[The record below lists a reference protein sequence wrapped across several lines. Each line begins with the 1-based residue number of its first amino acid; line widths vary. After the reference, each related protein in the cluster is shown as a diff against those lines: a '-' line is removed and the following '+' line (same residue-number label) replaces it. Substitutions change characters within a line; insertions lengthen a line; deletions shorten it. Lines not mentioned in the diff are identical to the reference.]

1 MLTKNTIFLG
11 LSILVLVSVFYNTLT
26 QHLATLKRQFVE
38 AEKTDFTEDQS
49 IQRDLE
55 KLKSNTKNLETEL
68 ANLKQR
74 LNRLETQ
81 NTSKIDAIVEKMRYW
96 SGKKGSLDHVTR
108 YLLFSSWPGEL
119 AYSFAYVMNRTL
131 VLPPAESNSPFPP
144 LAFTEVYDLDDMKAG
159 VPVLEI
165 NEFKALPNYETLIQD
180 KIVANFTD
188 IGTSESVFVF
198 PKIPHENSSEYRNFL
213 EWRAPRSPVGAWG
226 IQIRDT
232 YTIPRWNESSIV
244 EFPPAILFCHF
255 YIYFYFTPESQ
266 IKFHHLTKSVRDHVH
281 YKEKIFAMAAKIID
295 HLPERFSTMHY
306 RRGDLQFPENRNVK
320 PVTVFNNTLLLLQ
333 EGECLYVAT
342 DEETEVFK
350 NEFLTI
356 FGKRYRIEVFA
367 TYAYL
372 VKDIPNYLIPLV
384 EQIVCSQGRVF
395 IGTRQSTFSGYITRL
410 RGYMKN
416 IENKDFYWTTVN
428 FPDGYKTEESFKPS
442 HHKTWNREYPEA
454 WESIQD

>member
-1 MLTKNTIFLG
+1 MFSKNTIVLG
-11 LSILVLVSVFYNTLT
+11 LSFLVLFSVFYNTLI
-26 QHLATLKRQFVE
+26 QH
-38 AEKTDFTEDQS
+38 
-49 IQRDLE
+49 LE
-55 KLKSNTKNLETEL
+55 KLKVDSKKLGTEL
-68 ANLKQR
+68 EDLKQR
-74 LNRLETQ
+74 VELLFTQ
-81 NTSKIDAIVEKMRYW
+81 KTSKYRDLSYMRYW
-96 SGKKGSLDHVTR
+96 NGKQEPKERVER
-108 YLLFSSWPGEL
+108 FLLFSTSAGHNNRRISLEL
-119 AYSFAYVMNRTL
+119 AYSFAYVTNRTL
-131 VLPPAESNSPFPP
+131 VLPPPEYTPPFPNP
-144 LAFTEVYDLDDMKAG
+144 ISFNQVYNLEDMRAG
-159 VPVLEI
+159 VPVLEDH
-165 NEFKALPNYETLIQD
+165 EFKALPNYDTLIQD
-180 KIVANFTD
+180 KIIANFTD
-188 IGTSESVFVF
+188 IGTSESLFVF
-198 PKIPHENSSEYRNFL
+198 PKIPHPNTSEYQIL
-213 EWRAPRSPVGAWG
+213 MKWREPRSPVGSWG

-232 YTIPRWNESSIV
+232 YTLPRWNESSIV
-244 EFPPAILFCHF
+244 EFPTILFCHF